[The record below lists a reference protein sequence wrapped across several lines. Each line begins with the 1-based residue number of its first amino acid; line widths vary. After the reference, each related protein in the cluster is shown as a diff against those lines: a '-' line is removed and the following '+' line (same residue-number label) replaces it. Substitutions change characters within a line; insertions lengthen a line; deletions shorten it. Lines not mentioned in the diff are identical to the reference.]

1 MSTLLD
7 FSAAVATG
15 GRGNT
20 LSGGQIVDVITGGT
34 PLTTIVN
41 PGANCALSYVT
52 CGDNGYRIMPDTDCS
67 LTLTGGQ
74 PGQIQIMRILIIQSP
89 AGNSV
94 VTWPSNVIWPDGV
107 PFVDSRSGAVMC
119 AEIMFDGDNH
129 YYGRR
134 IFG

>member
-20 LSGGQIVDVITGGT
+20 LSGGQVVDAITSGAPMTSVG
-34 PLTTIVN
+34 L
-41 PGANCALSYVT
+41 PGATCALSYAAS
-52 CGDNGYRIMPDTDCS
+52 GDNGYRIMLDTTCS
-67 LTLTGGQ
+67 LSLSGGQ
-74 PGQIQIMRILIIQSP
+74 QGQIQIMRVLIIQPPS
-89 AGNSV
+89 GNCL
-94 VTWPSNVIWPDGV
+94 VTWPTNVIWPNGA
-107 PFVDSRSGAVMC
+107 PFVDSRAGAVMC
-119 AEIMFDGDNH
+119 AEIMFDGDGR